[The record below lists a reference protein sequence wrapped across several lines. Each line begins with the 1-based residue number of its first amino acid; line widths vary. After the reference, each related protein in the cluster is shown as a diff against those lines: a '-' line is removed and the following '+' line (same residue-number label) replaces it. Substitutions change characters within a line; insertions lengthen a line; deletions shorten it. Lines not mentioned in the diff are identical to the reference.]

1 LVGQRPQFFEK
12 KLVLFIVAF
21 HQGSMT
27 INDQDMDSLQEG
39 DEVVQYV
46 KLISAEGYEF
56 FLDRDMA
63 MAASTTIR
71 TMLQS
76 GTFLEARENTIRLPD
91 MAGYILERLVKYMH
105 YKALYSHSTSRIP
118 EFVRR
123 HLVAK
128 RAIENRY
135 SNCLLYLTLRFQ
147 FISLFC
153 KVVEPEVA
161 LELLLAAKYL
171 DC

>member
-1 LVGQRPQFFEK
+1 
-12 KLVLFIVAF
+12 
-21 HQGSMT
+21 MT
-27 INDQDMDSLQEG
+27 RDDEHENDPLHDS
-39 DEVVQYV
+39 DDDVVQYV
-46 KLISAEGYEF
+46 KLVSAEGYEF

-63 MAASTTIR
+63 MAASNTIR

-76 GTFLEARENTIRLPD
+76 GTFIEARENIIRLPD

-105 YKALYSHSTSRIP
+105 YKAQYSNSTSRIP

-123 HLVAK
+123 HCRNGSIEQAK
-128 RAIENRY
+128 RSIV
-135 SNCLLYLTLRFQ
+135 C
-147 FISLFC
+147 FISTYNSCFNFVA